1 MNYTAIAA
9 QLKQTTDPEVTLEI
23 AATWSRREIEKATTE
38 CNALAAE
45 GDEDDIA
52 PAIERLAILELCS
65 NPAFVAGC
73 KAHWDKLDAM
83 LNAA

>member
-9 QLKQTTDPEVTLEI
+9 QLNQTTDPEVTLEI
-23 AATWSRREIEKATTE
+23 AATWTRREIEKATTE

-45 GDEDDIA
+45 SDGDDA
-52 PAIERLAILELCS
+52 AAAIERLAILYLCS
-65 NPAFVAGC
+65 NPAFVTGC
-73 KAHWDKLDAM
+73 KKHWDELDAM

>member
-9 QLKQTTDPEVTLEI
+9 QLNRTTDPEVTLEI
-23 AATWSRREIEKATTE
+23 AATWTRREIEKAITE
-38 CNALAAE
+38 CKELAAE
-45 GDEDDIA
+45 SDGDDADA
-52 PAIERLAILELCS
+52 AVDRLAILELCS

-73 KAHWDKLDAM
+73 KKHWDKLDAM